1 MSIGYRKILRDL
13 WRSKG
18 RTLLAVLSITIGV
31 FAVGVV
37 TGLNDFLPTNM
48 TRSYRESNP
57 AHLILY
63 PNGMVDANVV
73 RNLTHVTGVAATE
86 GLIQF
91 SARWRPDA
99 NTPWRDMTIYA
110 RTDYAQ
116 QQFDRVELLNGQWPE
131 ARTLVPEHTTPE
143 YFNLPPSG
151 SITLQINDRE
161 HTVAYAGTI
170 RDLQIYPPA
179 FGGNATF
186 FASRELIERLYGTGD
201 FDVIKAQIPNF
212 SQASAQDALQAIK
225 QQLSKSNMSIGYSRI
240 QDPGRHF
247 NQDLVDSVTLILG
260 VLAILSLALGLF
272 LVINTISAIIAQQVP
287 QIGVMKAVGAVT
299 PQLLQLYLSGVAF
312 YGVLALLIAVPLGG
326 LLAYALSSMLLG
338 LLNVPP
344 EPFRFSTAAVT
355 AQVGV
360 GLLAPLLAGLWPV
373 LMGVRVT
380 VREAISSYGIG
391 TSYGRG
397 LIDRLISH
405 IRGLPRPMAL
415 TLRNTFR
422 RKGRVVLTQITLV
435 TAGIVFMMVV
445 SVNESFTSTLVSL
458 FHNVGMDAYVY
469 FNQNIRIEEAESILA
484 AEPGVSQ
491 VEMRGSRTSTLLVH
505 KDDLAGER
513 VHVYGVPPAT
523 KVFHPVI
530 TGGRWLLPQ
539 DDHALVLNEKLLD
552 KLNVKLGDTL
562 TLDMDTTGKHA
573 WTIVGSI
580 FDLSGNQ
587 ATAYVSRDVFLQDTA
602 NIDRASLGFIVMP
615 QHDAAFQQQVA
626 NRLRADLEARG
637 YHIGGAETAG
647 QQMTSSQNQ
656 FGILVMLLMV
666 MSALIALVGSI
677 GLAGTLSIN
686 VLERRREIGVMR
698 AIGASS
704 FTVASLFVGEGL
716 MLGLLA
722 WLIAIPLSIP
732 VGNLFAQAI
741 SGVIKFDV
749 TYQFSWSGA
758 LTWLILIVILSTLGS
773 MLPAIRA
780 TRVSVRESLAY
791 E

>member
-13 WRSKG
+13 WHSKG

-37 TGLNDFLPTNM
+37 TGMNDFLPTNM

-63 PNGMVDANVV
+63 LNGTVDDHVV
-73 RNLTHVTGVAATE
+73 HNLTHVTGVAATE
-86 GLIQF
+86 GVIQF
-91 SARWRPDA
+91 GARWRPDA
-99 NTPWRDMTIYA
+99 NTPWRDVTIYA
-110 RTDYAQ
+110 VADYTH
-116 QQFDRVELLNGQWPE
+116 QQFDRLELLNGQWPE
-131 ARTLVPEHTTPE
+131 ARTLVPEHTTLE
-143 YFNLPPSG
+143 SFNLPPSG
-151 SITLQINDRE
+151 SITLQIDDRE

-170 RDLQIYPPA
+170 RDLQVYPPA
-179 FGGNATF
+179 FGGDAAF
-186 FASRELIERLYGTGD
+186 FASRDLVERLFGTSD

-212 SQASAQDALQAIK
+212 SQDSAQETLQAIK
-225 QQLSKSNMSIGYSRI
+225 HQLSKSGMSIGYSRI

-272 LVINTISAIIAQQVP
+272 LVVNTINAIIAQQMP

-312 YGVLALLIAVPLGG
+312 YGALALLIAVPLGG
-326 LLAYALSSMLLG
+326 LLAYALGSMLLG

-344 EPFRFSTAAVT
+344 EPFRFSTSAVT
-355 AQVGV
+355 AQIVV
-360 GLLAPLLAGLWPV
+360 GLFAPLLAGLWPV
-373 LMGVRVT
+373 LMGVRIT

-391 TSYGRG
+391 TGYGRG
-397 LIDRLISH
+397 LFDRFISR
-405 IRGLPRPMAL
+405 IRGLPRPLAL

-422 RKGRVVLTQITLV
+422 CKGRVVLTQITLV
-435 TAGIVFMMVV
+435 TAGIVFIMVV
-445 SVNESFTSTLVSL
+445 SVNESFTSTLVSVYRSL
-458 FHNVGMDAYVY
+458 GMDAFVI
-469 FNQNIRIEEAESILA
+469 FNQNIRIEEAESIIA
-484 AEPGVSQ
+484 AVPGVSQ
-491 VEMRGSRTSTLLVH
+491 VEMRGFRTCTALVH

-513 VHVYGVPPAT
+513 VYVNGVSPQKTLFQPIMT
-523 KVFHPVI
+523 Q
-530 TGGRWLLPQ
+530 GRWLLPE
-539 DDHALVLNEKLLD
+539 DDHALVLNQKLLD
-552 KLNVKLGDTL
+552 KLKVNVGDKITI
-562 TLDMDTTGKHA
+562 DMDAAGKSE
-573 WTIVGSI
+573 WTIVGGV
-580 FDLSGNQ
+580 FDLSNNQ
-587 ATAYVSRDVFLQDTA
+587 TTAYVPRDVFLRDTA
-602 NIDRASLGFIVMP
+602 SLDRASFGFIVMP
-615 QHDAAFQQQVA
+615 QHDAAFQKQVA
-626 NRLRADLEARG
+626 DRLRADLEARG
-637 YHIGGAETAG
+637 YHIGEVVTAG
-647 QQMTSSQNQ
+647 EQLHNSQNQ
-656 FGILVMLLMV
+656 FDILVMLLMV
-666 MSALIALVGSI
+666 MSGLIALVGSI

-722 WLIAIPLSIP
+722 WLIAIPLSMP

-749 TYQFSWSGA
+749 IYQFSWTGA
-758 LTWLILIVILSTLGS
+758 LTWLIIIVVLSILGS
-773 MLPAIRA
+773 VLPAIRA